1 MRSEVA
7 GTLLKQRVG
16 YRHHPE
22 DSLKM
27 LEDRYGNSL
36 TTNSP
41 AARDAYVIAVDRL
54 LSGDA
59 GIVAAFEE
67 AAAADEG
74 FALAHIGL
82 ARTLQVQ
89 GRGGEVKAPFERGL
103 ALAAG
108 TTPREQSHIAIFQQI
123 LTGRGGAAIQAIL
136 EPLKTWPRDAMVLAP
151 ITGVFGLIGFS
162 GKAGRE
168 AEQLAVLEPFAS
180 AYGDDWWFRM
190 VLAFAQIEL
199 HEYDRGLRNIE
210 ASLRSFG
217 RNAHA
222 AHIRAHLFYELGER
236 EAGLAYLNDWSRG
249 FSPEAQMHCHVT
261 WHRALWSLETGRRE
275 RAWEIY
281 NTMLKPGAAW
291 GPPLNVLTD
300 CASFLL
306 RAEMAGEAVDPGLWG
321 EIADFAGR
329 WFPNSGMTFAD
340 IHSALAFA
348 MAGRRDALQGIIDNP
363 QGPAADILVPI
374 ARGFDAFARADWAAV
389 ADQIR
394 PVLET
399 HERVG
404 GSRAQRDLL
413 EYTVAWA
420 LLRDGRRD
428 EALQLISSR
437 RPANGRGGYPLAGLH
452 QA

>member
-1 MRSEVA
+1 
-7 GTLLKQRVG
+7 
-16 YRHHPE
+16 
-22 DSLKM
+22 
-27 LEDRYGNSL
+27 
-36 TTNSP
+36 
-41 AARDAYVIAVDRL
+41 
-54 LSGDA
+54 
-59 GIVAAFEE
+59 
-67 AAAADEG
+67 
-74 FALAHIGL
+74 
-82 ARTLQVQ
+82 
-89 GRGGEVKAPFERGL
+89 
-103 ALAAG
+103 
-108 TTPREQSHIAIFQQI
+108 
-123 LTGRGGAAIQAIL
+123 
-136 EPLKTWPRDAMVLAP
+136 MVLAP

-190 VLAFAQIEL
+190 VLAFAEIEL

-210 ASLRSFG
+210 TSLRGYG

-236 EAGLAYLNDWSRG
+236 DAGLAYLDDWSRDYSSEG
-249 FSPEAQMHCHVT
+249 QLHCHIS

-281 NTMLKPGAAW
+281 RTSLKPDAAW

-300 CASFLL
+300 CASFLV
-306 RAEMAGEAVDPGLWG
+306 RAEMAGEAVDPALWN
-321 EIADFAGR
+321 EIADFAAR
-329 WFPNSGMTFAD
+329 WFANSGIIFAD

-348 MAGRRDALQGIIDNP
+348 MAGKQESLQGIIDNP

-374 ARGFDAFARADWAAV
+374 ARGFDAFARQDWAATV
-389 ADQIR
+389 REIR
-394 PVLET
+394 PILET

-413 EYTVAWA
+413 EYTVACA
-420 LLRDGRRD
+420 LLRGGQRH

-437 RPANGRGGYPLAGLH
+437 RPANGTPQYPLAGLH

>member
-1 MRSEVA
+1 
-7 GTLLKQRVG
+7 
-16 YRHHPE
+16 
-22 DSLKM
+22 M
-27 LEDRYGNSL
+27 LEDRYGNAL
-36 TTNSP
+36 TTTSP
-41 AARDAYVIAVDRL
+41 AARDAYVTGMDRL
-54 LSGDA
+54 LSADA
-59 GIVAAFEE
+59 GIVAAFED
-67 AAAADEG
+67 AVAADEG
-74 FALAHIGL
+74 FALGHIAL

-89 GRGGEVKAPFERGL
+89 GRGSEIKAPLGRGL

-108 TTPREQSHIAIFQQI
+108 ATPREQSHIAIFERI
-123 LTGRGGAAIQAIL
+123 LTGRGGAAIPAIL
-136 EPLKTWPRDAMVLAP
+136 EHLKTWPRDAMVLAP

-168 AEQLAVLEPFAS
+168 VEQLAVLEPFAS

-190 VLAFAQIEL
+190 VLAFAEIEL

-210 ASLRSFG
+210 SSLRGFG

-222 AHIRAHLFYELGER
+222 AHIRTHLFCELGER
-236 EAGLAYLNDWSRG
+236 EAGLAYLNDWNRDYSRDG
-249 FSPEAQMHCHVT
+249 QLHCHIS
-261 WHRALWSLETGRRE
+261 WHLALWSLETGRCD

-281 NTMLKPGAAW
+281 RTSLKPGAAW

-306 RAEMAGEAVDPGLWG
+306 RAEMAGETVAPVLWN
-321 EIADFAGR
+321 EIADHAAR
-329 WFPNSGMTFAD
+329 WFPNSGIVFAD

-348 MAGRRDALQGIIDNP
+348 MAGRREALQRIIDSP
-363 QGPAADILVPI
+363 LGPAADILVSV
-374 ARGFDAFARADWAAV
+374 ARGFDAFARNDWAKAV
-389 ADQIR
+389 DHIR

-413 EYTVAWA
+413 EYAVTCA
-420 LLRDGRRD
+420 LLRNGQRD
-428 EALQLISSR
+428 EALRLISSR
-437 RPANGRGGYPLAGLH
+437 RPANGKGGYPLAGL

>member
-1 MRSEVA
+1 
-7 GTLLKQRVG
+7 
-16 YRHHPE
+16 
-22 DSLKM
+22 M
-27 LEDRYGNSL
+27 LEDRYGNVL
-36 TTNSP
+36 TTSSP
-41 AARDAYVIAVDRL
+41 AARDAYVVGMDRL
-54 LSGDA
+54 LSADA

-67 AAAADEG
+67 AVAADEG
-74 FALAHIGL
+74 CALGHIALAR
-82 ARTLQVQ
+82 ALQVQ
-89 GRGGEVKAPFERGL
+89 GRASEIRAPLERAL

-108 TTPREQSHIAIFQQI
+108 TTPREESQVAVFEQI
-123 LTGRGGAAIQAIL
+123 LTGRGGASIPAIL
-136 EPLKTWPRDAMVLAP
+136 EHLKAWPRDAMVLAP

-168 AEQLAVLEPFAS
+168 AEQLAVLEPFAP
-180 AYGDDWWFRM
+180 AYGDDWWYRM
-190 VLAFAQIEL
+190 VLAFAEIEL
-199 HEYDRGLRNIE
+199 HEYDRGLQNIE
-210 ASLRSFG
+210 TSLRGFG

-236 EAGLAYLNDWSRG
+236 EAGLAYLDDWSHDY
-249 FSPEAQMHCHVT
+249 SPEGQLHCHIS

-281 NTMLKPGAAW
+281 RTSLKPGAAW

-300 CASFLL
+300 CASYLV
-306 RAEMAGEAVDPGLWG
+306 RADMAGETVDPVLWN

-329 WFPNSGMTFAD
+329 WFPNSGMIFAD
-340 IHSALAFA
+340 VHGALAFA
-348 MAGRRDALQGIIDNP
+348 MAGRRDALHAIIDSP
-363 QGPAADILVPI
+363 QGPAADILARI
-374 ARGFDAFARADWAAV
+374 ARGFDAFARKDWATA

-413 EYTVAWA
+413 EYTVACA
-420 LLRDGRRD
+420 LVRNGQRD
-428 EALQLISSR
+428 EALQLISTR
-437 RPANGRGGYPLAGLH
+437 RAANGNGGYPLAGL

>member
-1 MRSEVA
+1 
-7 GTLLKQRVG
+7 
-16 YRHHPE
+16 
-22 DSLKM
+22 M
-27 LEDRYGNSL
+27 LEDRYGNPL
-36 TTNSP
+36 TTSSP
-41 AARDAYVIAVDRL
+41 AARDAYVAGVDRL

-59 GIVAAFEE
+59 GIIAAFE
-67 AAAADEG
+67 AAVAADDG
-74 FALAHIGL
+74 FALGHIAL

-89 GRGGEVKAPFERGL
+89 GRGSEARAPLEQGL

-108 TTPREQSHIAIFQQI
+108 STPREQSHIAIFELI
-123 LTGRGGAAIQAIL
+123 LAGRGSAAVAAIL
-136 EPLKTWPRDAMVLAP
+136 EHLKTWPRDAMVLAP

-168 AEQLAVLEPFAS
+168 AEQLAVLEPFAA

-190 VLAFAQIEL
+190 VLAFAEIEL
-199 HEYDRGLRNIE
+199 HQYDRGLRDIE
-210 ASLRSFG
+210 TSLHGFG

-236 EAGLAYLNDWSRG
+236 QAGLVYLNDWSRG
-249 FSPEAQMHCHVT
+249 FSPDAQMHCHVT

-281 NTMLKPGAAW
+281 RTMLKPGAAW

-306 RAEMAGEAVDPGLWG
+306 RAEMAGETVDPANWS
-321 EIADFAGR
+321 EIADYAAR
-329 WFPNSGMTFAD
+329 WFPNSGMIFAD

-348 MAGRRDALQGIIDNP
+348 VAGKRDALQRIIDNP

-374 ARGFDAFARADWAAV
+374 ARGFGALAQGDWATV
-389 ADQIR
+389 IGEIS
-394 PVLET
+394 PVLDS

-420 LLRDGRRD
+420 LLRDGRRG
-428 EALQLISSR
+428 EAVRLITSR
-437 RPANGRGGYPLAGLH
+437 RPANGKGGYPLAGL
-452 QA
+452 QG

>member
-1 MRSEVA
+1 
-7 GTLLKQRVG
+7 
-16 YRHHPE
+16 
-22 DSLKM
+22 M
-27 LEDRYGNSL
+27 LEDRYGNAL
-36 TTNSP
+36 TTSSP
-41 AARDAYVIAVDRL
+41 AARDAYVTGVDRL
-54 LSGDA
+54 LSADA

-67 AAAADEG
+67 AVAVDEA
-74 FALAHIGL
+74 FALGHIAL

-89 GRGGEVKAPFERGL
+89 GRGSEVKAPLERGL

-108 TTPREQSHIAIFQQI
+108 ATPREQSHVGIFEQI
-123 LTGRGGAAIQAIL
+123 LTGRGGAAIPGIL
-136 EPLKTWPRDAMVLAP
+136 KHLQSWPCDAMVLAP

-168 AEQLAVLEPFAS
+168 VEQLAVLEPFAS

-199 HEYDRGLRNIE
+199 HEYERGLRNIE
-210 ASLRSFG
+210 TSLRGFG

-236 EAGLAYLNDWSRG
+236 EAGFAYLDDWNRDYP
-249 FSPEAQMHCHVT
+249 PEGQLHCHIS
-261 WHRALWSLETGRRE
+261 WHRALWSLEIGHRE

-281 NTMLKPGAAW
+281 RTSLKPGAAW

-306 RAEMAGEAVDPGLWG
+306 RADMAGETVDPTRWS
-321 EIADFAGR
+321 EIADFAAH
-329 WFPNSGMTFAD
+329 WFPNSGMIFAD
-340 IHSALAFA
+340 VHSALAFA
-348 MAGRRDALQGIIDNP
+348 MAGRRDVLQSLIDRP

-374 ARGFDAFARADWAAV
+374 ARGFDAFAQRNWASV
-389 ADQIR
+389 VEEIG
-394 PVLET
+394 PILET

-413 EYTVAWA
+413 EYTVTTA
-420 LLRDGRRD
+420 LLRSGRRD
-428 EALQLISSR
+428 EGLQLLSTR
-437 RPANGRGGYPLAGLH
+437 RPANGKGGYPLAGL

>member
-1 MRSEVA
+1 
-7 GTLLKQRVG
+7 
-16 YRHHPE
+16 
-22 DSLKM
+22 M
-27 LEDRYGNSL
+27 LEDRYGNAL
-36 TTNSP
+36 TTGSP
-41 AARDAYVIAVDRL
+41 AARDAYVAGVDRL

-59 GIVAAFEE
+59 GIVAAFED
-67 AAAADEG
+67 AVAADEG
-74 FALAHIGL
+74 FALGHIAL

-89 GRGGEVKAPFERGL
+89 GRGSEVKAPLERGL
-103 ALAAG
+103 ALTAG
-108 TTPREQSHIAIFQQI
+108 TTSREQSHIAIFQQI
-123 LTGRGGAAIQAIL
+123 LTGRGGAAIPAIL
-136 EPLKTWPRDAMVLAP
+136 EHLKAWPRDAMVLAP

-168 AEQLAVLEPFAS
+168 AEQLAVLEPFAP

-190 VLAFAQIEL
+190 VLAFAEIEL

-210 ASLRSFG
+210 ASLSGFG

-222 AHIRAHLFYELGER
+222 AHIRVHLYYELGER
-236 EAGLAYLNDWSRG
+236 EAGLAYLNDWTRG
-249 FSPEAQMHCHVT
+249 FSPDAQMHCHVT
-261 WHRALWSLETGRRE
+261 WHRALWSLETGRRDG
-275 RAWEIY
+275 AWEIY
-281 NTMLKPGAAW
+281 RTMLKPGAAW

-306 RAEMAGEAVDPGLWG
+306 RAEMAGETVDPAEWD

-329 WFPNSGMTFAD
+329 WFPNSGMIFAD

-348 MAGRRDALQGIIDNP
+348 KAGRREALQGIIDNP
-363 QGPAADILVPI
+363 QGPAADVLAPI
-374 ARGFDAFARADWAAV
+374 ARGFDALARADWAAA

-413 EYTVAWA
+413 EYTAAWA
-420 LLRDGRRD
+420 LLRDGRRG
-428 EALQLISSR
+428 EALQLISGR
-437 RPANGRGGYPLAGLH
+437 RPANGNGGYPLAGLL

>member
-1 MRSEVA
+1 M
-7 GTLLKQRVG
+7 
-16 YRHHPE
+16 P
-22 DSLKM
+22 
-27 LEDRYGNSL
+27 EDRYGNAL
-36 TTNSP
+36 TTSSP
-41 AARDAYVIAVDRL
+41 AARDAYVDGMDRL
-54 LSGDA
+54 LSADA
-59 GIVAAFEE
+59 GIVAAFEQ
-67 AAAADEG
+67 AVAADQG
-74 FALAHIGL
+74 FALGHIAL

-89 GRGGEVKAPFERGL
+89 GRGSEVKLPLERGL

-108 TTPREQSHIAIFQQI
+108 TTVREQSHIAIFGQI
-123 LTGRGGAAIQAIL
+123 LTGRGGAAIPAIL
-136 EPLKTWPRDAMVLAP
+136 EHLKTWPRDAMVLAP

-162 GKAGRE
+162 GKVGRQV
-168 AEQLAVLEPFAS
+168 EQLAVLEPFSS

-190 VLAFAQIEL
+190 VLAFAEIEL

-210 ASLRSFG
+210 ISLRAFG

-236 EAGLAYLNDWSRG
+236 EVGLAYLDDWSREY
-249 FSPEAQMHCHVT
+249 SPDGQLHCHIS

-281 NTMLKPGAAW
+281 RTALKPGGAW

-306 RAEMAGEAVDPGLWG
+306 RAEIAGETVEPVLWH
-321 EIADFAGR
+321 EIAEYAAR
-329 WFPNSGMTFAD
+329 WFPNSGIVFAD

-348 MAGRRDALQGIIDNP
+348 MAGKRHALQRIVDNP
-363 QGPAADILVPI
+363 QGPAADILAPI
-374 ARGFDAFARADWAAV
+374 ARGFDAFARCDWAAAV
-389 ADQIR
+389 SEIR
-394 PVLET
+394 PLLET

-413 EYTVAWA
+413 EYTVTSA
-420 LLRDGRRD
+420 LFRDGRRD
-428 EALQLISSR
+428 EARQLISSR
-437 RPANGRGGYPLAGLH
+437 RPTNGKGGYPLAGLH